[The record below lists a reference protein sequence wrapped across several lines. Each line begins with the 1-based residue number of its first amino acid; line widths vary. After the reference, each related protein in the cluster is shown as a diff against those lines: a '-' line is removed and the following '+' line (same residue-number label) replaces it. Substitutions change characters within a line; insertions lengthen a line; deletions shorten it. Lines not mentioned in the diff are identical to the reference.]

1 MNEEYIRK
9 LPKAELHCHLDGSI
23 SLEMLNRLA
32 GREMDPASVQA
43 PVPRSSLS
51 QYLQCFSV
59 VLPLL
64 QTKEALS
71 LAAWDVVRQAAEE
84 NVLYLE
90 VRFAPAFHCR
100 QGLTEMD
107 ACRAVIQG
115 LQKGEADFGVMS
127 RAIVCMMR
135 GLSRE
140 ENERTLHCAKE
151 LREQGVAGLDLAG
164 DEAAYP
170 TELYRSLF
178 QKARDLGVSFT
189 IHAGE
194 CGSAQNVRD
203 AIEMGAGR
211 IGHGVAA
218 AGQEELLNLCREKN
232 ICFEMCPVSNLQT
245 KAVMDLQEY
254 PFLPMQKAGLA
265 VTIHTDNRTVSG
277 TTLTKEWM
285 TLLGAFPEITAD
297 TIRKANLAAIQAA
310 FLSEEEKAR
319 LIQSFAAEYDKLL

>member
-9 LPKAELHCHLDGSI
+9 LPKIELHCHLDGSI

-32 GREMDPASVQA
+32 GKIVDEASVQA
-43 PVPRSSLS
+43 PVPCGSLK

-64 QTKEALS
+64 QTKEALR

-84 NVLYLE
+84 HVIYIE
-90 VRFAPAFHCR
+90 VRFAPAFHCE

-107 ACRAVIQG
+107 ACRAVVQG
-115 LQKGEADFGVMS
+115 LQKGEEDFGVQS

-135 GLSRE
+135 GLSAE
-140 ENERTLHCAKE
+140 QNERTLHCADQ
-151 LREQGVAGLDLAG
+151 LRDQGIAGLDLAG

-178 QKARDLGVSFT
+178 EKARDLGLLFT

-194 CGSAQNVRD
+194 CGSAKNVND
-203 AIEMGAGR
+203 AIALGARR

-218 AGQEELLNLCREKN
+218 AGHEEILNLCREKN

-245 KAVMDLQEY
+245 KAVTDLQDY

-285 TLLGAFPEITAD
+285 TLLKAFPEITED
-297 TIRKANLAAIQAA
+297 NIRKANLAAAQAA
-310 FLSEEEKAR
+310 FLPEKDKSR
-319 LIQSFAAEYDKLL
+319 LIQRLSSK